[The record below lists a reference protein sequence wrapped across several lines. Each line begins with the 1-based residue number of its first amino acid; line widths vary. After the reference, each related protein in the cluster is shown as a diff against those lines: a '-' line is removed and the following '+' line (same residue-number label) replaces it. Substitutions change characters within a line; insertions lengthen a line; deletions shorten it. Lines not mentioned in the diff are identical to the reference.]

1 LRKEM
6 RVLQVTRWAHGEGWE
21 VCGLRESFAPPSWG
35 EGSRSGCRADGSS
48 RCGGG
53 QRCWYGCGSGGKKT
67 ALLRHLYIK
76 CIILPRQARDKH
88 RENSKKVPFSLRVSA
103 RCRLSCRQRP
113 QRCSKDSSCAT
124 APPPQLQAAR
134 PQRPRRLLLLL
145 LFRLRCCRRCRSC
158 DGPCS
163 RSRRPT
169 VRKTP
174 FICTILYLKND
185 HFTKTGSGQT

>member
-1 LRKEM
+1 MAK
-6 RVLQVTRWAHGEGWE
+6 
-21 VCGLRESFAPPSWG
+21 
-35 EGSRSGCRADGSS
+35 
-48 RCGGG
+48 
-53 QRCWYGCGSGGKKT
+53 GGKYADFVNHLHRRAGEKAAAAGA
-67 ALLRHLYIK
+67 ALTDRHVAVAASAAGTEAVRKRHFLSHLYIK
-76 CIILPRQARDKH
+76 CIILPRQARDEH

-113 QRCSKDSSCAT
+113 QRCSKGSSCAT

-145 LFRLRCCRRCRSC
+145 LLLFRQRCCRRCRSC

-174 FICTILYLKND
+174 CVCTILY
-185 HFTKTGSGQT
+185 